1 MHADWSICKD
11 WLVITKYLHLKP
23 DYSFFMSYLI
33 ISCVYVN
40 IPICNLR
47 IWWRRWF
54 HVWNEEESQR
64 GDRDTICK
72 ECKNVI
78 RGVNCLLQ
86 WKRQSYSC
94 LLLCWRAQKSNRQ
107 LWPTLNFL
115 DADGFHFYKGSLED
129 HLFSVKKYGKK
140 RSWAINLIMLS
151 LWGLPSGK
159 DWILHWHRLASRL
172 FIYGGR
178 EIVDIYI

>member
-1 MHADWSICKD
+1 
-11 WLVITKYLHLKP
+11 
-23 DYSFFMSYLI
+23 MSYLI
-33 ISCVYVN
+33 ISCVYIN

-47 IWWRRWF
+47 DLMKKMLSCLKWRGK
-54 HVWNEEESQR
+54 QR
-64 GDRDTICK
+64 GDRNTIYK
-72 ECKNVI
+72 EWKNVI

-94 LLLCWRAQKSNRQ
+94 LLLCWRAHKSNRQ

-129 HLFSVKKYGKK
+129 HLFSVKKYGK
-140 RSWAINLIMLS
+140 RSWAINLIMIS

-178 EIVDIYI
+178 EIADIYIEKNKSVGVLFPINNN